1 MGQRITDN
9 HFNYYYAQGASNVG
23 KVRTNNEDNFLLM
36 PEEGCFF
43 VADGVG
49 GAEAGEVA
57 SKMVVDC
64 LQEKLRESTSD
75 SPGERKYCADQAL
88 LQANRMVLDYAE
100 GHQFQSMGSTVVGF
114 LFDTWDPATIWVCHV
129 GDSRAY
135 LMSDGKLMQLTIDHA
150 ANKPAKDGNPAQSHG
165 PLTRA
170 IGATSKLEVEW
181 CRFPIH
187 PNDILLLCS
196 DGLTVYAENQELE
209 SLLKSRKTIGA
220 PLPDMLIDLA
230 LSRGGADNVTVV
242 AIKIKRELPEANE
255 VSDTERNE
263 SEYWAK
269 K

>member
-1 MGQRITDN
+1 MDN
-9 HFNYYYAQGASNVG
+9 HFNYYYAMGASNVG
-23 KVRTNNEDNFLLM
+23 KCRDNNEDSFLLM

-57 SKMVVDC
+57 SRMVVDC
-64 LQEKLRESTSD
+64 LRERLKESSAD

-88 LQANRMVLDYAE
+88 VQANGMVLDYADE
-100 GHQFQSMGSTVVGF
+100 HNFNRMGSTVVGF

-135 LMSDGKLMQLTIDHA
+135 LMSDGNLTQLTIDHA
-150 ANKPAKDGNPAQSHG
+150 ANTPAKDGAPANTHG

-170 IGATSKLEVEW
+170 IGASSKLEVEW
-181 CRFPIH
+181 CRFNVQ

-196 DGLTVYAENQELE
+196 DGLTVHADNQDLE
-209 SLLKSRKTIGA
+209 SILKSRKSVGA
-220 PLPDMLIDLA
+220 PLPDLLIDLA
-230 LSRGGADNVTVV
+230 LSRGGHDNVTVV
-242 AIKIKRELPEANE
+242 AIKMKRELPAPSE